1 MIFINNKKSKSIN
14 KKQIKNSLFVKN
26 FNIKDIKQKKE
37 IEKKENLENCKFF
50 NLIKGYV
57 PSLNIIIND
66 LNDYIIMIQV
76 YNFESLKYIID
87 NMQKLK
93 IKELQIFNHK
103 GYHYLSIKFDVK
115 VSKKGNVKFD
125 YIKKFIKDF
134 EWRKNEF
141 RILRLPEI
149 MVMVKEKVYR
159 DGEIN
164 YKDIN
169 GRKVLYVND
178 IKLRD
183 IIKND
188 TKSKELFQKNILAKN
203 VKITDEY
210 ITFNNDENIKNQVLG
225 LQMYPS
231 FLYKGYLTELNN
243 VKNVETCTYIKTIN
257 IDKCLDS
264 INNKQFISNQ
274 ENIIENYL
282 QKNKENSIKMFNT
295 TFYIHI
301 FGTDEEI
308 KKTKEIITK
317 LSYKYHIILNDLIKQ
332 QRRGY
337 VAFLPLMNNKIKSYR
352 AVVDYDGILP
362 FNENIIRYFR
372 NGKYYGKELITNNDL
387 FFNRFFSGV
396 ILSSDNSIKENFM
409 EEEAQDLYSKYKK
422 NIYKLSFKE
431 TDRLD
436 TIDLIKTFVN
446 FDYADV
452 LKKYNLDDNKMYII
466 FKMYLYICLSQY
478 KDNIQIDINDKTYL
492 DNVFNKLDEKIES
505 DNENVDFKNKAN
517 RVLTYLNK
525 NNVKLYNKINKE
537 YQNPNSD
544 ICNYMKVIF
553 EIFKNCIPYQNKLEK
568 FIYVYEIQ
576 EITDSLDILF
586 NYIFSNIFGNVFLF
600 SSSNDFQLLNNQYV
614 SEEMFKAK
622 YINIL
627 EIDNNDISK
636 IKNYLKLPNEDIIHL
651 NNKKYITGVLY
662 TNICE
667 FNYYLEKGDNTD
679 SI

>member
-478 KDNIQIDINDKTYL
+478 KDNI
-492 DNVFNKLDEKIES
+492 
-505 DNENVDFKNKAN
+505 
-517 RVLTYLNK
+517 
-525 NNVKLYNKINKE
+525 
-537 YQNPNSD
+537 
-544 ICNYMKVIF
+544 
-553 EIFKNCIPYQNKLEK
+553 
-568 FIYVYEIQ
+568 
-576 EITDSLDILF
+576 
-586 NYIFSNIFGNVFLF
+586 
-600 SSSNDFQLLNNQYV
+600 
-614 SEEMFKAK
+614 
-622 YINIL
+622 
-627 EIDNNDISK
+627 
-636 IKNYLKLPNEDIIHL
+636 
-651 NNKKYITGVLY
+651 
-662 TNICE
+662 
-667 FNYYLEKGDNTD
+667 
-679 SI
+679 